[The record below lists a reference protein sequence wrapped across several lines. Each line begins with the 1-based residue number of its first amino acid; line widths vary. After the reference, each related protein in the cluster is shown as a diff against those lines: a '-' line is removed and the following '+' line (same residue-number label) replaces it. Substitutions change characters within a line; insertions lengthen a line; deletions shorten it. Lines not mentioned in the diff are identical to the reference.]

1 MHWSPCN
8 ARLSQS
14 HERAKLMYKELAPC
28 PVLTPHPMPTQ
39 PVIPPLQPGDRL
51 TRAEFERRLDAM
63 PESVKAELI
72 EGRVYISP
80 PAFEE
85 HHGIPH
91 MAVNVLIGNYW
102 VGTPGV
108 VASDNS
114 SLRLVLGNL
123 PQPDT
128 YLRVLPSHGG
138 RTRRSPEGYI
148 EGAPELVAEI
158 AASSASY
165 DLHEKLE
172 AYRRN
177 GVNEYLVWR
186 TYENKLN
193 WFILRSGH
201 YQELAARSD
210 GILCSEAFPGLWLDA
225 AALLRLDLARV
236 KHVLEQG
243 VRSPE
248 HAAFAARLASAGR

>member
-1 MHWSPCN
+1 MS
-8 ARLSQS
+8 
-14 HERAKLMYKELAPC
+14 
-28 PVLTPHPMPTQ
+28 VLTPQSSPTK
-39 PVIPPLQPGDRL
+39 PAIPPLQPGDRL
-51 TRAEFERRLDAM
+51 TREEFERRLEAM

-72 EGRVYISP
+72 EGRVYMPP
-80 PAFEE
+80 PAYEE

-91 MAVNVLIGNYW
+91 MAVNTVVGIYW
-102 VGTPGV
+102 IATAGV

-114 SLRLVLGNL
+114 SLRLDLGNL

-128 YLRVLPSHGG
+128 YLRILPSHGG
-138 RTRRSPEGYI
+138 RTHRSAEGYI

-186 TYENKLN
+186 TYENQLTL
-193 WFILRSGH
+193 FILRSGR
-201 YQELAARSD
+201 YQELPARPD
-210 GILCSEAFPGLWLDA
+210 GILCSEAFPGLWLDP
-225 AALLRLDLARV
+225 AALLRLDLSRV
-236 KHVLEQG
+236 KDVLEQG
-243 VRSPE
+243 IRSPE
-248 HAAFAARLASAGR
+248 HAAFSARLASAANS

>member
-1 MHWSPCN
+1 MSVLSP
-8 ARLSQS
+8 RS
-14 HERAKLMYKELAPC
+14 APSK
-28 PVLTPHPMPTQ
+28 PGV
-39 PVIPPLQPGDRL
+39 PPLQPGDHLARE
-51 TRAEFERRLDAM
+51 EFERRLAAM

-72 EGRVYISP
+72 EGRVYMPP

-91 MAVNVLIGNYW
+91 MAVNFLIANYW
-102 VGTPGV
+102 VATPGI

-114 SLRLVLGNL
+114 SLRLDMGNL
-123 PQPDT
+123 SQPDT

-148 EGAPELVAEI
+148 EGAPELVAEV

-177 GVNEYLVWR
+177 GVNEYLVWQ

-193 WFILRSGH
+193 WFMLRGSRYH
-201 YQELAARSD
+201 EVAARSD
-210 GILCSEAFPGLWLDA
+210 GILCSETFPGLWLDA
-225 AALLRLDLARV
+225 AALLRLDLPRV
-236 KHVLEQG
+236 KDVLEQG
-243 VRSPE
+243 LGSPE
-248 HAAFAARLASAGR
+248 HAAFAAKLALAAKS